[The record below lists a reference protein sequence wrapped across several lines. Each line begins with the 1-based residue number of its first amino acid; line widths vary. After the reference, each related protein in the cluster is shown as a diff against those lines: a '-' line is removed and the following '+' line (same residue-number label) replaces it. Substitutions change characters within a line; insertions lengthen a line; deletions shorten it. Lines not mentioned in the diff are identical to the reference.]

1 MRLLACHGS
10 SAAPDWLSTLSVLQ
24 RQQVDALLS
33 RLRCEGSVAL
43 VHKLEWFRLLYR
55 LRTLMRDGVA
65 IHGDGI
71 RTVLTAREGQSGSQL
86 FMHYLSTS
94 LPHDSPHHVQEQL
107 GKLHQLLRIADQ
119 REDAEAGA
127 AKALF
132 ERLCA
137 PLSPDDLCRVQGSSS
152 SKSSCSQELND
163 VCGTAAAASADL
175 PVLRHKRKR
184 CDTTAPHLTL
194 KSFIQVASLLPR
206 FQQWCH
212 SRQDMDWEAS
222 LRIYLYSPTK
232 EVRVRILRDMEVRGK
247 LKPASRS
254 PPSELCVDVQLRR
267 HAKFGFR
274 SCHCAVR
281 SSVSLLIYF
290 FCFFCGH
297 GDVLFVRD
305 TSSSRRMQHLWR
317 GLYLPLPLRLLPV
330 SLPLRSRCCPP
341 SQLHPNAQFQRPH
354 WPRRKEQQL
363 QQHRCCDRRGF

>member
-1 MRLLACHGS
+1 
-10 SAAPDWLSTLSVLQ
+10 
-24 RQQVDALLS
+24 
-33 RLRCEGSVAL
+33 VAL

-71 RTVLTAREGQSGSQL
+71 RTLLTAREGQSGSQL